1 MLGRFY
7 YSSVHRP
14 RHPHSVLFEIPL
26 AVVSAGEAM
35 QDEVP
40 MLRFESGQVRTKT
53 WMFREAIHARSADLE
68 TRALRVE
75 MNIDSRCA
83 LSEQVFRPAAGIRE
97 QAGLDRRRQEPLV
110 VGCYAVR
117 LRGRAAGAHYLPV
130 CALSVG
136 MKNRRFAE
144 PGADME
150 AEQDSINDDG
160 TPQNVFGPTIK

>member
-68 TRALRVE
+68 TTALRVE

-83 LSEQVFRPAAGIRE
+83 LSERFSVLQQVYANRLVWIGDAKSRLSSDVAPSGCVVERPARITFPSARSPS
-97 QAGLDRRRQEPLV
+97 A
-110 VGCYAVR
+110 
-117 LRGRAAGAHYLPV
+117 
-130 CALSVG
+130 
-136 MKNRRFAE
+136 
-144 PGADME
+144 
-150 AEQDSINDDG
+150 
-160 TPQNVFGPTIK
+160 